1 MGGDDTPFQIS
12 EECSN
17 AHIAGPRAIILTGQ
31 LGLYLGFAI
40 ILVIAYTNRTRGRI
54 LHDWTEDAA
63 ASFASQY
70 FIRRFTSKVPFRQ
83 APIRLVGPPMFL
95 GIHFE

>member
-17 AHIAGPRAIILTGQ
+17 ADIAGPRAIILTGQ

-40 ILVIAYTNRTRGRI
+40 ILVIAYTINDVTDVVTGPYGKP
-54 LHDWTEDAA
+54 T
-63 ASFASQY
+63 ASLC
-70 FIRRFTSKVPFRQ
+70 V
-83 APIRLVGPPMFL
+83 
-95 GIHFE
+95 